1 MRLYYMFFFAFV
13 VIINHTKTANC
24 KDNNQTA
31 QAPVEIEKL
40 MELRTKNIT
49 KLLEKKTS
57 LHRLKKNKTSNQHET
72 QQTEKILLQ
81 EINTL
86 KNEIIKIKNHI
97 KQNIH
102 DPVTSLTTFGDNV
115 SYAAV
120 LRKYNLA
127 QRMFQEYAHSKK

>member
-1 MRLYYMFFFAFV
+1 MHRRFKTFLPIFIKFRGVNILLAFV

-72 QQTEKILLQ
+72 QQTEKIFLQ

-86 KNEIIKIKNHI
+86 KNEIIKIVKGNIVFIVEENKNNI
-97 KQNIH
+97 K
-102 DPVTSLTTFGDNV
+102 
-115 SYAAV
+115 
-120 LRKYNLA
+120 
-127 QRMFQEYAHSKK
+127 